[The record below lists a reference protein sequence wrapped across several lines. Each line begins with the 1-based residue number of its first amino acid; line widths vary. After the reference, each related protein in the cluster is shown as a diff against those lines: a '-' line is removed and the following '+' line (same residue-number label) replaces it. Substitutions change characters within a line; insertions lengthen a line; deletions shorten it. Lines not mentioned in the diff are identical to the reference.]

1 MFCVGSHA
9 IVLAKL
15 QSAPRPLLVH
25 FVGPAAPA
33 LPAEVV
39 PTAGRVV
46 SSNTAA
52 AVGGGGG
59 APSTSSTFFPSSS
72 SSSSAPAPTAAVS
85 VSLEPPPVLFKEF
98 QETKPGA
105 PPPLKES
112 ASSFEDII

>member
-1 MFCVGSHA
+1 MGSHA

-72 SSSSAPAPTAAVS
+72 SAPAPTAAVS
-85 VSLEPPPVLFKEF
+85 VSLEPPPALFKEF